1 MTTAANHVIVLL
13 PVFNDWLSLSL
24 LIPQLDETLAAH
36 RFTAELV
43 VVDDAS
49 TTEVDPGIVKAR
61 LSAITSVGVV
71 RLRRNLGHQR
81 AIAIGL
87 AFIHAHAAEAP
98 VVVMDA
104 DGEDEPSDV
113 PRLIKKCCDEGGVPI
128 VFAERR
134 KRSEGLIF
142 RACYIIYRVAHRIL
156 TGHRVRVGNF
166 SVLPWNALSS
176 LVAVSEL
183 WNHYAAAVVKAR
195 LPWASVPTTRGH
207 RLAGASSMHFTAL
220 VVHGLSALSVFGET
234 VGVRVLIAALVLAA
248 LLVVGLAT
256 VLVVRVGT
264 ALAIPGWA
272 TYTGGLLL
280 LALMQVSLVGFI
292 ITFAILSNRSAFTFM
307 PLRDYQLFVK
317 SFHVVVRA

>member
-1 MTTAANHVIVLL
+1 MTEADRVIILL

-24 LIPQLDETLAAH
+24 LIPQLDETLVAH

-49 TTEVDPGIVKAR
+49 TTEVDPGIVKAG

-81 AIAIGL
+81 AIAVGL
-87 AFIHAHAAEAP
+87 AFIHANAAEAP

-104 DGEDEPSDV
+104 DGEDKPSDV
-113 PRLIKKCCDEGGVPI
+113 PLLLKKWRDERSVPI

-134 KRSEGLIF
+134 KRTEGFIF
-142 RACYIIYRVAHRIL
+142 RACYIMYRVVHRIL
-156 TGHRVRVGNF
+156 TGHGVRVGNF
-166 SVLPWNALSS
+166 SVLPWNAVSS

-195 LPWASVPTTRGH
+195 LPWVSVPTTRGH
-207 RLAGASSMHFTAL
+207 RLAGAPSMHFTAL
-220 VVHGLSALSVFGET
+220 VVHGLSALSVFGDT

-248 LLVVGLAT
+248 LVVVGLAT

-280 LALMQVSLVGFI
+280 LALMQVSIIGFM

-307 PLRDYQLFVK
+307 AVRDYQLFVK
-317 SFHVVVRA
+317 SFHVIAGA